1 MRITKGDLEITK
13 NVICELAS
21 MEKNEVDSQ
30 MKLNGMTDLEGY
42 YTSIDLQNT
51 LLYLDTIKIT

>member
-13 NVICELAS
+13 NVICELS
-21 MEKNEVDSQ
+21 LREKDTVDSQ
-30 MKLNGMTDLEGY
+30 MKLDGMTDLESY

-51 LLYLDTIKIT
+51 LLYLDTVKIT